1 MKKTKLL
8 KLTVSQIEKE
18 LGPKGEYYAPFPN
31 LVLLRHFAP
40 TEFEAVVYEPVVC
53 LILQGSKE
61 TILDNRPFRGD
72 QGQSII
78 ISHDLSVSARITDAS
93 AQRPYVAI
101 VLKLD
106 LATLRNLYESTDD
119 YDSDRSAADSIA
131 VDRFDDAMVDALMR
145 YVMLA
150 DDPRDAKML
159 GPLIVRELHY
169 RLLMAPHGGMLRRL
183 MWRNSHA
190 SNIFRAIK
198 DIRENFK
205 APLAIPAVA
214 KAVGMGTSS
223 FHIHFKAITGK
234 TPLQYQKD
242 LRLMEA
248 KHILT
253 AGRHSVASAAF
264 EVGYES
270 PTQFSREYKR
280 KFGRPPATD
289 RIAADR
295 PDFSDMQSG
304 SYSEVAT

>member
-1 MKKTKLL
+1 MKDATLL
-8 KLTVSQIEKE
+8 ELTISQIDRN
-18 LGPKGEYYAPFPN
+18 LGPEGEYYAPFPN

-61 TILDNRPFRGD
+61 TILDNRSFRVD
-72 QGQSII
+72 RGQSLI
-78 ISHDLSVSARITDAS
+78 ISHDLSVGARITDAS
-93 AQRPYVAI
+93 VQCPYVAI

-106 LATLRNLYESTDD
+106 LATLRNLYESADV
-119 YDSDRSAADSIA
+119 YDSNRGAADSIA
-131 VDRFDDAMVDALMR
+131 VDRLDDATVDALRR
-145 YVMLA
+145 YVMLV
-150 DDPRDAKML
+150 DVPGDTRVL

-183 MWRNSHA
+183 MLRNSHA

-214 KAVGMGTSS
+214 KDAGMGISS
-223 FHIHFKAITGK
+223 FHTHFKAITGT

-248 KHILT
+248 KQILM
-253 AGRHSVASAAF
+253 AGRHSVSSAAF

-280 KFGRPPATD
+280 KFGRSPAND
-289 RIAADR
+289 LIATGR
-295 PDFSDMQSG
+295 PGLPVVQS
-304 SYSEVAT
+304 SNYPEIAN